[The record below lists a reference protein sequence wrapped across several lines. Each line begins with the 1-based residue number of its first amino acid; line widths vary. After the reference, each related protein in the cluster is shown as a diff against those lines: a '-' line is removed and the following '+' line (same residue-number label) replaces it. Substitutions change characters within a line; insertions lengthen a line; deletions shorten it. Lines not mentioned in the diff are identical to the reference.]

1 MVTMTQYETV
11 SAKIPAELKAKI
23 KRHNI
28 NASKVMRQALEREV
42 ARAEAEE
49 LDRRLQRMASALD
62 RIRIDDVVAGIRED
76 RERR

>member
-1 MVTMTQYETV
+1 MVQYETV

-23 KRHNI
+23 RRHGI
-28 NASKVMRQALEREV
+28 NTSRVMRQALEREV

-49 LDRRLQRMASALD
+49 LDRRLEHMAPALD
-62 RIRIDDVVAGIRED
+62 RIRIEDAVAGIRED

>member
-49 LDRRLQRMASALD
+49 LDRRLQRMAPALD

>member
-1 MVTMTQYETV
+1 MTQYETV
-11 SAKIPAELKAKI
+11 SAKIPVELKAKI
-23 KRHNI
+23 KRHGI

-49 LDRRLQRMASALD
+49 LDRRLEHMAPALD
-62 RIRIDDVVAGIRED
+62 KIRIEDIVAGIRVD

>member
-1 MVTMTQYETV
+1 MTQYETV

-23 KRHNI
+23 KRHGI
-28 NASKVMRQALEREV
+28 NASKIVRQALEREV

-49 LDRRLQRMASALD
+49 LDMKLEHLAPALD
-62 RIRIDDVVAGIRED
+62 RIRTEDVVAGIRED